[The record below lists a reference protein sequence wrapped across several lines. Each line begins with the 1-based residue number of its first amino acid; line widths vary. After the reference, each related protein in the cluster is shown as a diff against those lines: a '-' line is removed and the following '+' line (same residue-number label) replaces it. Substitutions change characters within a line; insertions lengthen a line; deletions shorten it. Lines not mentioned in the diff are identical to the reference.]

1 MLVISESLTKA
12 ADSAAFVRNDL
23 REALSGASATESLI
37 LLPLIERAA
46 TLKRDIE
53 ALQAARD
60 SDAVIA

>member
-53 ALQAARD
+53 ALQAARE
-60 SDAVIA
+60 SDAATA